1 MQRGF
6 FVMLRRSAVVAAVGL
21 LGMGHPAVAQEMP
34 LPVGVQLAVLSQ
46 VMQFDR
52 NFTADRDE
60 AVIAVLYQ
68 RRSRESTAAM
78 DEATSVLRDE
88 LAFWF
93 GGRPIRVVAVDVG
106 GTDDPLA
113 LQWLMPARTD
123 VVYLTPLRSFD
134 VRSISQTGRDLGIL
148 TLTGVP
154 EYVELGIA
162 IGLDRE
168 RGRPRILVNLEAAI
182 AGGADLSSELLKL
195 ARMVRS

>member
-1 MQRGF
+1 
-6 FVMLRRSAVVAAVGL
+6 
-21 LGMGHPAVAQEMP
+21 
-34 LPVGVQLAVLSQ
+34 
-46 VMQFDR
+46 
-52 NFTADRDE
+52 
-60 AVIAVLYQ
+60 
-68 RRSRESTAAM
+68 
-78 DEATSVLRDE
+78 
-88 LAFWF
+88 
-93 GGRPIRVVAVDVG
+93 VG

>member
-1 MQRGF
+1 
-6 FVMLRRSAVVAAVGL
+6 MLRRSAVVAAVGL

-93 GGRPIRVVAVDVG
+93 GA
-106 GTDDPLA
+106 DPFA
-113 LQWLMPARTD
+113 
-123 VVYLTPLRSFD
+123 S
-134 VRSISQTGRDLGIL
+134 
-148 TLTGVP
+148 
-154 EYVELGIA
+154 
-162 IGLDRE
+162 
-168 RGRPRILVNLEAAI
+168 
-182 AGGADLSSELLKL
+182 
-195 ARMVRS
+195 